1 MAALDRA
8 GAVVYNPHTMSKAI
22 TAVFFDM
29 GSTLSYQ
36 EPTRE
41 VLLVGFLH
49 QQGFERSPQ
58 DLRRALL
65 AADTWW
71 HEWTQQNPFGW
82 RDEKL
87 RVSMRLQYRQVFL
100 AALGLDASP
109 ELRAALDDAWSG
121 SIMRRHNAI
130 FPDVMPTLHAMRAQG
145 LRLAIVS
152 NWDESLLSHTDE
164 LGLTPLFETIVG
176 SLAVGYEKPHKRIF
190 EIALERLALA
200 PEDVIHVGD
209 MYVSDVVGARRA
221 GIRPV
226 LLDRYDLMPQA
237 DCLRISTLDQLLPL
251 VA

>member
-1 MAALDRA
+1 M
-8 GAVVYNPHTMSKAI
+8 NKAI

-41 VLLVGFLH
+41 ELLVDFLR
-49 QQGFERSPQ
+49 QRGYERALQ

-82 RDEKL
+82 RDDTL
-87 RVSMRLQYRQVFL
+87 RRSMRLQYRQVFL
-100 AALGLDASP
+100 EALGLASSDG
-109 ELRAALDDAWSG
+109 LREALDDVWSA

-130 FPDVMPTLHAMRAQG
+130 FPDVMPTLHAMRSQG
-145 LRLAIVS
+145 LKLAIVS
-152 NWDESLLSHTDE
+152 NWDESLISHTDE
-164 LGLTPLFETIVG
+164 LGLTPIFDTIVG

-200 PEDVIHVGD
+200 PEQVIHVGD

-226 LLDRYDLMPQA
+226 LLDRFDLMPQA

-251 VA
+251 VG

>member
-1 MAALDRA
+1 
-8 GAVVYNPHTMSKAI
+8 MSRDV

-41 VLLVGFLH
+41 DLLVDFLH
-49 QQGFERSPQ
+49 QRGYERLPQ

-82 RDEKL
+82 RDDKL
-87 RVSMRLQYRQVFL
+87 RRTMRLQYRQVFL
-100 AALGLDASP
+100 EALGLASSDG
-109 ELRAALDDAWSG
+109 LREALDDVWSA
-121 SIMRRHNAI
+121 SIMRRHNAV
-130 FPDVMPTLHAMRAQG
+130 FPDVMPTLHAMRSQG
-145 LRLAIVS
+145 VKLAIVS

-164 LGLTPLFETIVG
+164 LGLTPLFDTIVG
-176 SLAVGYEKPHKRIF
+176 SLAVGYEKPNKRIF

-200 PEDVIHVGD
+200 PEQVIHVGD
-209 MYVSDVVGARRA
+209 LYVSDVVGARRA

-226 LLDRYDLMPQA
+226 LLDRFDLMPQA

-251 VA
+251 LA

>member
-1 MAALDRA
+1 
-8 GAVVYNPHTMSKAI
+8 MSKAI

-41 VLLVGFLH
+41 ALLVDFLH
-49 QQGFERSPQ
+49 QRGFERSPQ

-82 RDEKL
+82 RDDRL
-87 RVSMRLQYRQVFL
+87 RTSMRLQYRQVFM
-100 AALGLDASP
+100 AALDLDGNDA
-109 ELRAALDDAWSG
+109 LRAALDDVWSA

-130 FPDVMPTLHAMRAQG
+130 FADVMPTLHAMRAQG
-145 LRLAIVS
+145 LKLGIVS

-164 LGLTPLFETIVG
+164 LGLTPLFDAIVG
-176 SLAVGYEKPHKRIF
+176 SLAVGYEKPNKRIF

-200 PEDVIHVGD
+200 PDQVIHVGD

-226 LLDRYDLMPQA
+226 LLDRFDLMPEA
-237 DCLRISTLDQLLPL
+237 DCLRIATLDELLPL
-251 VA
+251 VV